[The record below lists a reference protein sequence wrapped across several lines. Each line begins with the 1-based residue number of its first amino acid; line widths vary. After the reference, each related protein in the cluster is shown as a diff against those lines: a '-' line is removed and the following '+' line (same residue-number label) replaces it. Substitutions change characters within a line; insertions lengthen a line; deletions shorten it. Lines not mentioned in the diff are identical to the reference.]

1 MDWEQ
6 RISRM
11 ATDLP
16 TSGIRKF
23 WDLANS
29 MDNVLSLCVGEPDFP
44 PPQPVLD
51 AIIKSTVEHK
61 THYTANAGLVELRDE
76 ISKLLKRNYGLD
88 YTTDEI
94 VVTIGASEAID
105 LSLRCVLDPHDE
117 VLIPDPA
124 YVAYESEVLLNN
136 GVPIMVPTYAKDEFR
151 LTVEE
156 LEKNITPKTKA
167 LLLGFPSNPT
177 GAIMSE
183 EDLKPIA
190 EFAVKHDLLV
200 ISDEIYAELNYI
212 GKHVSIASFPNM
224 KERTIVLNGFS
235 KAYAMTGLR
244 IGYLCA
250 PEILVEN
257 ALKIQQYSIVSAA
270 SIVQHGAIAALQEC
284 DENVVAMRE
293 VYRERR
299 DLLVKGLRD
308 IGLGVAQPN
317 GAFYVFPDISIS
329 GLDDETFAEELLMEE
344 RVAVTPG
351 SAFGKCGVNHV
362 RISYSVSTEVIEEAL
377 RRIDRFVQ
385 SKLQSTEQKK
395 LHA

>member
-6 RISRM
+6 RISRV
-11 ATDLP
+11 ATNLP

-51 AIIKSTVEHK
+51 AIIKSTVDHK

-105 LSLRCVLDPHDE
+105 LSLRCLLDPHDE